1 MEVATQTEVRT
12 GTLITDEVLDG
23 KIYSGGWQQTSD
35 RLDVHNPATDEH
47 LASVGSA
54 ARDDVLK
61 ASKLAAE
68 AQPAWA
74 ATPGPE
80 RAAILNATADA
91 LESAHEEIEW
101 WLVHEGGGVPQKAA
115 FEVGEAVK
123 ELRAAGALT
132 AGPIGEVLPNEQ
144 GRLSMAKRLPVGVVG
159 VIAPWNFPMILAMRS
174 VAPALAL
181 GNTVL
186 LKCDPHTPVC
196 GGLAFARA
204 FEEAGMPENV
214 FQVLP
219 GGVEPGEAIC
229 EAPEVRMVSFTGSTR
244 AGRAVGA
251 LAGGNLK
258 RVALELGGKSSF
270 IVLDDADIEKAS
282 SCGSFGT
289 FFHQG
294 QICMASGR
302 HLVHESVADEYIS
315 KLAERAARL
324 PVGDPGKEEVALG
337 PIINRRQID
346 RVQEIVDEA
355 VNAGADLKAG
365 GKGDPPYF
373 PPTVLA
379 NMSRDMRAWN
389 EEIFGP
395 VAPVMTFSDEDEA
408 VAIANDT
415 EYGLSGAVYTSS
427 HERGRELADK
437 LDTGLVHIMDSTVYD
452 DPLAPF
458 GGRGASGNGGRFG
471 GHFSVE
477 EFTEVRWITEQPE
490 PASYPF

>member
-1 MEVATQTEVRT
+1 M
-12 GTLITDEVLDG
+12 
-23 KIYSGGWQQTSD
+23 
-35 RLDVHNPATDEH
+35 
-47 LASVGSA
+47 
-54 ARDDVLK
+54 
-61 ASKLAAE
+61 
-68 AQPAWA
+68 
-74 ATPGPE
+74 
-80 RAAILNATADA
+80 
-91 LESAHEEIEW
+91 
-101 WLVHEGGGVPQKAA
+101 
-115 FEVGEAVK
+115 GEAEK
-123 ELRAAGALT
+123 ELAGGRRSHLR
-132 AGPIGEVLPNEQ
+132 PIGVVLPNEQ
-144 GRLSMAKRLPVGVVG
+144 GRSSIAKRLPVGVVG
-159 VIAPWNFPMILAMRS
+159 VISPWNFPMILAMRS

-181 GNTVL
+181 GNAVL
-186 LKCDPHTPVC
+186 LKCDPHTPVA
-196 GGLAFARA
+196 GGLVFARA
-204 FEEAGMPENV
+204 FEQAGLPDNV
-214 FQVLP
+214 FQVLS

-270 IVLDDADIEKAS
+270 IVLDDADVEKAT

-302 HLVHESVADEYIS
+302 HLVHESIVDEYIS
-315 KLAERAARL
+315 KLAERAGHL
-324 PVGDPGKEEVALG
+324 PVGDPGTEEVALG

-355 VNAGADLKAG
+355 VEAGAEVKAG

-379 NMSRDMRAWN
+379 NVTRDMRAWN

-395 VAPVMTFSDEDEA
+395 VAPVMSFANIDEA
-408 VAIANDT
+408 IEIANDT
-415 EYGLSGAVYTSS
+415 EYGLSGAVYTAS
-427 HERGRELADK
+427 HERGREVADR
-437 LDTGLVHIMDSTVYD
+437 LDTGLVHIMDQTVYD

>member
-1 MEVATQTEVRT
+1 MEVATQTEVPMGPLMT
-12 GTLITDEVLDG
+12 AEVLDG
-23 KIYSGGWQQTSD
+23 NIFSGGWRQTGE
-35 RLDVHNPATDEH
+35 RLEVHNPATDEH

-54 ARDDVLK
+54 GRDDVMR

-68 AQPAWA
+68 AQPGWA

-80 RAAILNATADA
+80 RAAILRAAADA
-91 LESAHEEIEW
+91 LENAHEEIEW

-115 FEVGEAVK
+115 FEVGEAKK
-123 ELRAAGALT
+123 ELREAAALT
-132 AGPIGEVLPNEQ
+132 ALPIGEVLPNEQ
-144 GRLSMAKRLPVGVVG
+144 GRLSIAKRLPVGVVG
-159 VIAPWNFPMILAMRS
+159 VIAPWNFPMILSMRS

-181 GNTVL
+181 GNSVL
-186 LKCDPHTPVC
+186 LKCDPHTPVS
-196 GGLAFARA
+196 GGLVFARA
-204 FEEAGMPENV
+204 FEEAGLPDNV

-270 IVLDDADIEKAS
+270 IVLDDADIEKAV

-302 HLVHESVADEYIS
+302 HLVHESVAEEYIS
-315 KLAERAARL
+315 TLAEHAARL

-346 RVQEIVDEA
+346 RVQEIVDDA
-355 VNAGADLKAG
+355 VSSGAELKAG

-379 NMSRDMRAWN
+379 DVTRDMRAWN

-395 VAPVMTFSDEDEA
+395 VAPVMTFSSEDEA
-408 VAIANDT
+408 AAIANDT

-427 HERGRELADK
+427 HERGRELAEK

-471 GHFSVE
+471 GPFSIE

>member
-1 MEVATQTEVRT
+1 MEVATQSGART
-12 GTLITDEVLDG
+12 GTLITEEVLDG
-23 KIYSGGWQQTSD
+23 KIFSGGWRETGD
-35 RLDVHNPATDEH
+35 RRDVHNPATDEH
-47 LASVGSA
+47 LASVGNS

-68 AQPAWA
+68 AQVGWA

-80 RAAILNATADA
+80 RAKLLHAAADA
-91 LESAHEEIEW
+91 LEGAREEIEW
-101 WLVHEGGGVPQKAA
+101 WLINEGGGVPQKAA
-115 FEVGEAVK
+115 FEVGEAAK
-123 ELRAAGALT
+123 ELRAAAALT
-132 AGPIGEVLPNEQ
+132 SMPVGEVLPNEQ
-144 GRLSMAKRLPVGVVG
+144 GRISMAKRLPVGVVG

-174 VAPALAL
+174 VAPAL
-181 GNTVL
+181 GNSVL

-196 GGLAFARA
+196 GGLVFARA
-204 FEEAGMPENV
+204 FEEAGWPENV

-270 IVLDDADIEKAS
+270 IVLDDADIEKAT

-302 HLVHESVADEYIS
+302 HLVHESVADDYIS

-324 PVGDPGKEEVALG
+324 PVGDPSTEEVALG
-337 PIINRRQID
+337 PIINRRQVD
-346 RVQEIVDEA
+346 RVQEIVDDA
-355 VNAGADLKAG
+355 VNAGADLRAG

-379 NMSRDMRAWN
+379 EVTRDMRAWN

-415 EYGLSGAVYTSS
+415 EYGLSGAVFTNS
-427 HERGRELADK
+427 HERGREVADR

-452 DPLAPF
+452 DPVAPF

>member
-1 MEVATQTEVRT
+1 MEAATQTGART
-12 GTLITDEVLDG
+12 GALITDEVLDG
-23 KIYSGGWQQTSD
+23 RIFSGGWQRTSE
-35 RLDVHNPATDEH
+35 RLEVHNPATGEH

-54 ARDDVLK
+54 GRDDVLR
-61 ASKLAAE
+61 ASALAAE
-68 AQPAWA
+68 AQPGWA

-80 RAAILNATADA
+80 RAALLQAAAEA
-91 LESAHEEIEW
+91 LESAREECEW
-101 WLVHEGGGVPQKAA
+101 WLVHEGGSIPQKAA
-115 FEVGEAVK
+115 FEVGEAEK

-132 AGPIGEVLPNEQ
+132 SQTVGELLPNEQ
-144 GRLSMAKRLPVGVVG
+144 GRLSIAKRLPVGVVG
-159 VIAPWNFPMILAMRS
+159 VITPWNFPMILSMRS

-186 LKCDPHTPVC
+186 LKCDPHTPVS
-196 GGLAFARA
+196 GGLVFARA
-204 FEEAGMPENV
+204 LEEAGFPENV

-251 LAGGNLK
+251 LAGWNLK

-270 IVLDDADIEKAS
+270 IVLDDADLEKAT
-282 SCGSFGT
+282 SCGAFGT

-302 HLVHESVADEYIS
+302 HLVDESIADQYIS

-324 PVGDPGKEEVALG
+324 PVGDPGSGEVALG

-346 RVQEIVDEA
+346 RVQEIVDHA
-355 VNAGADLKAG
+355 VNAGAEIRVG
-365 GKGDPPYF
+365 GRGDPPYF

-379 NMSRDMRAWN
+379 NVTREMRAWN

-395 VAPVMTFSDEDEA
+395 VAPVMTFSSEDEA
-408 VAIANDT
+408 VEIANDT

-427 HERGRELADK
+427 RERGRELADR

>member
-12 GTLITDEVLDG
+12 GTLITDEILDG
-23 KIYSGGWQQTSD
+23 KIYSEGWQQTSE
-35 RLDVHNPATDEH
+35 RLEVHNPATDEH

-68 AQPAWA
+68 AQAEWA
-74 ATPGPE
+74 VTPGPE
-80 RAAILNATADA
+80 RAAILNATAEA
-91 LESAHEEIEW
+91 LENAHEEIEW

-115 FEVGEAVK
+115 FEVGEAAK

-132 AGPIGEVLPNEQ
+132 TGPVGEVLPNEQ
-144 GRLSMAKRLPVGVVG
+144 GRLSLAKRLPVGVVG
-159 VIAPWNFPMILAMRS
+159 VISPWNFPMILAMRS

-181 GNTVL
+181 GNAVL

-196 GGLAFARA
+196 GGLVFARA

-315 KLAERAARL
+315 KLAERAGRL

-346 RVQEIVDEA
+346 RVQELVDDA
-355 VNAGADLKAG
+355 VSAGADLRVG
-365 GKGDPPYF
+365 GKGDPPFF

-395 VAPVMTFSDEDEA
+395 VAPVMTFSSEDEA
-408 VAIANDT
+408 VEIANDT

-427 HERGRELADK
+427 HERGRELAER